1 MEEVERGL
9 EAYPLVSGVAGKRIL
24 LLLIFMGC
32 LVAAYLPLTEV
43 RDARPPQARLGFF
56 PPAPVIKALSADQYQ
71 FLSHVIS
78 LECLFYFG
86 TLTEEERPVPAWN
99 RLYEALYTASRL
111 DPYNMDT
118 YYFAQ
123 AVLPW
128 DAGMIHQAVDLMEYG
143 FAHRTW
149 DWYLPFFLSFDYA
162 FFLKDYSKAG
172 EYMAR
177 AATLN
182 PQPWFSTL
190 ASRYFYEGG
199 RTALALAYLKEM
211 IATAGNETVRQHL
224 MVRAEAFERILEIEE
239 AISVYKGRFHR
250 LPRELRELVRAG
262 LMEHIPEDPYGGA
275 FYLDQ
280 EGRVRTT
287 SKLAFGRGSH
297 GTHQN

>member
-1 MEEVERGL
+1 VERRN
-9 EAYPLVSGVAGKRIL
+9 EAYPLVPGGVVKRVLAL
-24 LLLIFMGC
+24 LVGVGC
-32 LVAAYLPLTEV
+32 LVAAYLPLTEL

-99 RLYEALYTASRL
+99 RLHEALYTATRL
-111 DPYNMDT
+111 DPYNMDA

-123 AVLPW
+123 AVLTW
-128 DAGMIHQAVDLMEYG
+128 DAGMVRQAVDLLEYG

-162 FFLKDYSKAG
+162 YFLKDYAKAG
-172 EYMAR
+172 EYMAK
-177 AATLN
+177 AAELN
-182 PQPWFSTL
+182 PQGWFATL
-190 ASRYFYEGG
+190 AARYLYEAN

-211 IATAGNETVRQHL
+211 IATAGNEAVRRQL
-224 MVRAEAFERILEIEE
+224 MVRAEAFERILKIEE
-239 AISVYKGRFHR
+239 AISVYKDRFHR

-262 LMEHIPEDPYGGA
+262 LMERIPEDPYGGS

-287 SKLAFGRGSH
+287 SKLAFGKGSH